1 MAVGPERKPAPD
13 GDRVPAEPGGR
24 TAAWYRHF
32 GTVEA
37 PGSSPCY
44 AEWTLGIA
52 DDPQLIARIDQWPHL
67 KRQPNL
73 MLAAARFLGAQPGPF
88 EQFRRFLDDHWDEVS
103 RVVLSRATQTNE
115 AGRCATLLPSLAAI
129 SAAEAKPLALLEV
142 GASAGLVLY
151 PDRYSYEY
159 DDGAT
164 VTRLSPVPNPGG
176 TGADADVP
184 ILRCS
189 TIGAVPLPAEL
200 PRVVWRAGIDLTPLD
215 VGDPDDVAWLEALV
229 WPEQD
234 FRLDRLRQAVAIA
247 RQDPP
252 VLVAGDLNERLLDLA
267 AQAPAEATLVVFH
280 SAVMGYLS
288 AAGRS
293 SFRQAMQGLAASRGC
308 HWLSNEGHM
317 VIDQKDG
324 STVVPEVD
332 PQRIM
337 GKFLLTHNG
346 SPVAITG
353 PHGQSLE
360 WL

>member
-1 MAVGPERKPAPD
+1 MAAGPERQPARDQLRAPEE
-13 GDRVPAEPGGR
+13 AGGG

-32 GTVEA
+32 GSVEA
-37 PGSSPCY
+37 PGSSACY

-52 DDPQLIARIDQWPHL
+52 DDPELIARIDRWPHD

-73 MLAAARFLGAQPGPF
+73 LLAAARFLGAEPGPF
-88 EQFRRFLDDHWDEVS
+88 AQFRHFLEAHWNDIS
-103 RVVLSRATQTNE
+103 RIVLTRSTQTNE

-151 PDRYSYEY
+151 PDRYGYEY
-159 DDGAT
+159 DDGTT
-164 VTRLSPVPNPGG
+164 VTRLSPGPDVGG
-176 TGADADVP
+176 SAAFPVLKCVTSGE
-184 ILRCS
+184 
-189 TIGAVPLPAEL
+189 VPLPASL
-200 PRVVWRAGIDLTPLD
+200 PPVVWRAGIDLNPLD

-229 WPEQD
+229 WPEQE
-234 FRLDRLRQAVAIA
+234 FRRARLRQAVAIA

-252 VLVAGDLNERLLDLA
+252 LLVAGDLNVHLLDLA
-267 AQAPAEATLVVFH
+267 AQAPHDAALVVFH
-280 SAVMGYLS
+280 SAVMGYLT

-293 SFRQAMQGLAASRGC
+293 EFRQAIQQLANSRGC

-317 VIDQKDG
+317 VIYQEDG
-324 STVVPEVD
+324 SNVVPEVD
-332 PQRIM
+332 AQQILGR
-337 GKFLLTHNG
+337 FLLTHNG
-346 SPVAITG
+346 RPVAITG